1 MEKTELIQQT
11 KTWKPDKLILV
22 EYKNTYQI
30 FTPEQLTEDPGK
42 INEIAKRDGPIV
54 SVKEIRPLKD
64 QKRELEDLQFEL
76 EQSVKTLE
84 TLVEDLCNNKDSN
97 SKEYNESLWRAAS
110 YVSDNIIK
118 KAQSKL
124 DVIFQLL
131 EHNDVG

>member
-1 MEKTELIQQT
+1 MEKSVLIQQP
-11 KTWKPDKLILV
+11 KTWEPDKLILV

-84 TLVEDLCNNKDSN
+84 TLVEDLCNNKDSS

-118 KAQSKL
+118 KAQGKL
-124 DVIFQLL
+124 DIIFQLL

>member
-30 FTPEQLTEDPGK
+30 FTPEELTQDPGK
-42 INEIAKRDGPIV
+42 INEIAKGDGPIV

-64 QKRELEDLQFEL
+64 QKRELDDLRFEL

-84 TLVEDLCNNKDSN
+84 TLVEDLCKQDGS
-97 SKEYNESLWRAAS
+97 SKEYNESLWRASS
-110 YVSDNIIK
+110 YVRENIIK
-118 KAQSKL
+118 KAQGKL
-124 DVIFQLL
+124 DIIFQLL
-131 EHNDVG
+131 EHNEV

>member
-1 MEKTELIQQT
+1 MEKSVLIQQT
-11 KTWKPDKLILV
+11 KTWEPDKLILV

-30 FTPEQLTEDPGK
+30 FTPAQLTEDPGK
-42 INEIAKRDGPIV
+42 INEIAKGDGPIV
-54 SVKEIRPLKD
+54 SVKEIHPLKD
-64 QKRELEDLQFEL
+64 QKGELDDLRFEL